1 MQGVSGVVAAHR
13 EGVGHIRGVGTCPG
27 VCVEQG
33 TSEGAGGTSERA
45 GVHAERAGHVQRAWD
60 V

>member
-1 MQGVSGVVAAHR
+1 MSGVVEARR
-13 EGVGHIRGVGTCPG
+13 EGAGRIRGVGTCPG

-33 TSEGAGGTSERA
+33 TSEGASSTSEGA
-45 GVHAERAGHVQRAWD
+45 GVCAERAGHVQRAWG